1 MREKDGMVY
10 VDVEFLIR
18 EEYWESLKKMFDRL
32 SLGINDVLKQV
43 IDREEFIKY
52 IKDNSRKYRFRRDL
66 TEKELRIWIDKGVY
80 EKIKK
85 LAQDLKLTQK
95 LIVSMAITYYF
106 ESQKPKK
113 AQVDITLEI
122 KRPKKPQIVF

>member
-1 MREKDGMVY
+1 MRERDGMVY
-10 VDVEFLIR
+10 VDMEFLIR
-18 EEYWESLKKMFDRL
+18 EEYWEELKKMFDRL

-66 TEKELRIWIDKGVY
+66 IEKELRIWIDREVY

-113 AQVDITLEI
+113 AQADMTLEV
-122 KRPKKPQIVF
+122 KKAKKPQIVF